1 LEGGVSVGE
10 EKAPNWWLRVLN
22 VVFGLVC
29 ILLSA
34 VVLAYPGL
42 DTLTLILILAIA
54 LLVVG
59 LARVM
64 VGVFAE
70 FIPIRLRAIIIGAS
84 LFEIAVTMINILY
97 PQYITQTLIQLL
109 SVALLVHA
117 TISAVI
123 GGYVRAFPSLLR
135 GLFVL
140 AGLLGITMSVAA
152 FLSTP
157 LGFLASVYLLAIGYL
172 SHGIVEVNWGITGPK
187 RTKSG
192 ALQKKTKPLERMG
205 KDTRSATQETYS

>member
-1 LEGGVSVGE
+1 MDEG
-10 EKAPNWWLRVLN
+10 KAPDWWMRVLN

-29 ILLSA
+29 VLLSA

-42 DTLTLILILAIA
+42 DILTLVLILALA
-54 LLVVG
+54 LLFVIF
-59 LARVM
+59 ARVI

-70 FIPIRLRAIIIGAS
+70 FIPIKLRVLIIGAS

-123 GGYVRAFPSLLR
+123 GGYVRALPSLLR
-135 GLFVL
+135 VLFVV
-140 AGLLGITMSVAA
+140 AGLLGIIMSVAS
-152 FLSTP
+152 FLSSP
-157 LGFLASVYLLAIGYL
+157 LGFLSSVYLLAIGYL
-172 SHGIVEVNWGITGPK
+172 SHGIVEAIWGITGPK
-187 RTKSG
+187 QTKNG
-192 ALQKKTKPLERMG
+192 ALREKTKPLER
-205 KDTRSATQETYS
+205 

>member
-1 LEGGVSVGE
+1 MNEG
-10 EKAPNWWLRVLN
+10 KAPNWWLRVLN

-29 ILLSA
+29 VLSSA

-42 DTLTLILILAIA
+42 DILTLVLVLAIS

-70 FIPIRLRAIIIGAS
+70 FIPIRLRAIIIVAS

-117 TISAVI
+117 TIGAVI
-123 GGYVRAFPSLLR
+123 GGFVRALPSLLR
-135 GLFVL
+135 GLFVV
-140 AGLLGITMSVAA
+140 AGLLGITLSVAA

-172 SHGIVEVNWGITGPK
+172 SHGIVEVIWGITGPK

-192 ALQKKTKPLERMG
+192 ALREKKKPLEKIG
-205 KDTRSATQETYS
+205 KDTNSATHEAYS